1 MTTIGA
7 SPHPASQPDSGTPKR
22 NSDVADLPPAAR
34 PAVDNGQYAA
44 PAPAARTAFQR
55 DVLTVLPTLRQPAPM
70 PLAGQDAVCQAA
82 ETDRD
87 AVALRTEV
95 STANGGSGLLSRFAS
110 PLRRVLMRDNASETL
125 PRVLVE
131 APALPVPDML
141 QAVPSPAAMA
151 ALLAHLP
158 TMPRQTGRRPRR
170 ATGDP
175 ERDVRADEEAEQAEA
190 ERQAALARTRVSRR
204 V

>member
-55 DVLTVLPTLRQPAPM
+55 DVLTVLPTLRQPVPM

-95 STANGGSGLLSRFAS
+95 STVNGGSGLLSRFAS

-141 QAVPSPAAMA
+141 QSVPSPAAMA

-170 ATGDP
+170 AIGDP

>member
-1 MTTIGA
+1 MTTIGT
-7 SPHPASQPDSGTPKR
+7 SPHSPSPPDSGTPTR
-22 NSDVADLPPAAR
+22 NGDVADLPPAAR
-34 PAVDNGQYAA
+34 PAVDNGQHAA

-55 DVLTVLPTLRQPAPM
+55 DVLTVLPTVRQPAPM
-70 PLAGQDAVCQAA
+70 PVTGQDAARQTA

-87 AVALRTEV
+87 PVALRTEASAV
-95 STANGGSGLLSRFAS
+95 NGGQGLLSRFAS
-110 PLRRVLMRDNASETL
+110 PLRRVLMRDNASEPL
-125 PRVLVE
+125 PRLLVE
-131 APALPVPDML
+131 TPVLPVPDM
-141 QAVPSPAAMA
+141 QQTVPSPAAMA

-158 TMPRQTGRRPRR
+158 TLPRPTGWRPRR

-175 ERDVRADEEAEQAEA
+175 ARDAQADEEAEQVEA

>member
-1 MTTIGA
+1 MTTIGT
-7 SPHPASQPDSGTPKR
+7 SPHPLSQPDSGTPKR
-22 NSDVADLPPAAR
+22 NSDVADLPPTAR

-55 DVLTVLPTLRQPAPM
+55 DVLTLLPTVRQPAPM
-70 PLAGQDAVCQAA
+70 PLTGQDAVCQAA

-87 AVALRTEV
+87 PVALRTEASAV
-95 STANGGSGLLSRFAS
+95 NGGHGLLSRFAS
-110 PLRRVLMRDNASETL
+110 PLRRVLMRDNASEPL

-131 APALPVPDML
+131 TPALPVPDMQ

-158 TMPRQTGRRPRR
+158 TLPRPTGRRPRC

-175 ERDVRADEEAEQAEA
+175 EQDARADEEAEQAEA
-190 ERQAALARTRVSRR
+190 ERQAALSRTRVSRR